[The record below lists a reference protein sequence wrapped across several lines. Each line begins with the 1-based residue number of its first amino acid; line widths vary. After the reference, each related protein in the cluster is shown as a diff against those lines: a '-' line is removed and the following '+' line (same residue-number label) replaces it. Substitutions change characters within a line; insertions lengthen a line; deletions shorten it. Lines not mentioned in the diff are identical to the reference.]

1 MKPAHCWKDLGP
13 RPLTSL
19 SCSLFINGP
28 FFSRHSIIFLALLA
42 FSPAMCLREK
52 FTEYIYYH
60 WTFINTSAI
69 HYKDIR
75 YCRKS
80 GLENLKTAKISANR
94 LKDIILKSIPSFNST
109 EGIHSNQQ
117 KLVWQYSSVHTVP
130 GVSQGHII
138 YDLLA
143 ISVMPTQFVMSYGL
157 FPAAFFRKWCGRSIQ
172 DR

>member
-69 HYKDIR
+69 YYKDIR

-80 GLENLKTAKISANR
+80 VLQNLKTVKIFANR
-94 LKDIILKSIPSFNST
+94 LKDIILKRIPSLSSM

-117 KLVWQYSSVHTVP
+117 KLVWQYSSAHTWL
-130 GVSQGHII
+130 VSQGHII

-143 ISVMPTQFVMSYGL
+143 ISVMPTQLVMSYGL
-157 FPAAFFRKWCGRSIQ
+157 LPAALFRKQRGRSIQ